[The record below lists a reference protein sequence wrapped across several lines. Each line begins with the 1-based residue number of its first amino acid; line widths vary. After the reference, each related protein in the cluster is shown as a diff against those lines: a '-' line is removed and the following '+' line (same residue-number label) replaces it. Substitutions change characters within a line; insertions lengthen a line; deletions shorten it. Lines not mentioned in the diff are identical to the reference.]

1 VVEVLAA
8 ALVAEVWAAAVSTA
22 VASME
27 AWASMEVVASTAADS
42 ASKAFESFSL
52 GGADAMKALF
62 ILLLLWPTV
71 LVAQSPFDGTW
82 VAKLDSVQFPKR
94 PERYSLQNGT
104 YECSTCIPR
113 IKVKADG
120 KNYPVAGSPYFST
133 IAVQIISDHSIQ
145 ITEKQADRTV
155 YSETDTVSSE
165 GKDLVQRI
173 TDSAAANG
181 EPVTTVETYKRVS
194 QGPAGSGPI
203 SGSWQAEKVEAS
215 SDNGVSVTYH
225 SIPDG
230 LQASNP
236 SGEGYSAKFDGRDYP
251 IQGEPAHNT
260 VSLKRINP
268 NTIVET
274 DKQDGA
280 VHYKL
285 RMAVSRDG
293 RLMKVTETDNERG
306 SQITYIMEKRSQ

>member
-1 VVEVLAA
+1 
-8 ALVAEVWAAAVSTA
+8 
-22 VASME
+22 ME
-27 AWASMEVVASTAADS
+27 AWASTAGVASTDADGG
-42 ASKAFESFSL
+42 FENFL
-52 GGADAMKALF
+52 EELDAMKALF
-62 ILLLLWPTV
+62 VVLLLWPTV
-71 LVAQSPFDGTW
+71 LLAQSPFDGTW

-94 PERYSLQNGT
+94 PESYSLQNGA

-113 IKVKADG
+113 INVKADG
-120 KNYPVAGSPYFST
+120 KDYPVAGSPYFST
-133 IAVQIISDHSIQ
+133 IAVRVINDRSIQ
-145 ITEKQADRTV
+145 ITEKQADRIV
-155 YSETDTVSSE
+155 YSETDTVSSDDNTLLQ
-165 GKDLVQRI
+165 KI

-181 EPVTTVETYKRVS
+181 EPVTAVETYKRVS
-194 QGPAGSGPI
+194 QASGSSSPI
-203 SGSWQAEKVEAS
+203 SGLWQAEKIAAS
-215 SDNGVSVTYH
+215 SENGTSVTYH
-225 SIPDG
+225 SIGDG

-268 NTIVET
+268 DTIVET

-293 RLMKVTETDNERG
+293 RSMKVTETDYERG
-306 SQITYIMEKRSQ
+306 SQITYMMEKRSQ